1 MSSSDVEEMRV
12 IKEKLLSEAREKAEN
27 IVREAEEKA
36 NEIIRQAQEEWRR
49 RYEEYKRQE
58 LKKIYEKNAQ
68 IESEARLKARVIVSQ
83 TKAEIIEKLFEDTKR
98 KLEDRQFDVKKSL
111 ELLLTQSLKE
121 ASAIKKIVVSPKDK
135 KILEDIISEFGL
147 KNIDIKENE
156 NMIGGL
162 IVESVDGVIIDN
174 SYDTRL
180 LNLKEKGLNE
190 IQRLLWGE

>member
-1 MSSSDVEEMRV
+1 MSSNDVEEMRV

-121 ASAIKKIVVSPKDK
+121 ASTIKKIIVSPKDK

-180 LNLKEKGLNE
+180 LNLKEKRLNE

>member
-1 MSSSDVEEMRV
+1 MSSNDIEEMRV
-12 IKEKLLSEAREKAEN
+12 IKEKLLSEARKKAEN

-180 LNLKEKGLNE
+180 LNLKEKELNE

>member
-1 MSSSDVEEMRV
+1 MSSNDIEEMRV

-27 IVREAEEKA
+27 IVKEAEEKA

-68 IESEARLKARVIVSQ
+68 IESEARLKARIIVSQ
-83 TKAEIIEKLFEDTKR
+83 TKAEIIEKLFEDIKR
-98 KLEDRQFDVKKSL
+98 KLENRRFDVKKSL

-180 LNLKEKGLNE
+180 LNLKEKRLNE

>member
-27 IVREAEEKA
+27 IVREAEDKA
-36 NEIIRQAQEEWRR
+36 NEIIRHAQEEWRR

-68 IESEARLKARVIVSQ
+68 IESEARLKARIIVSQ

-121 ASAIKKIVVSPKDK
+121 ASAIKKIVVSSKDK

-162 IVESVDGVIIDN
+162 IVESIDGVIIDN

-180 LNLKEKGLNE
+180 LNLKEKKLNE

>member
-1 MSSSDVEEMRV
+1 MSSSDAEEMRV

-36 NEIIRQAQEEWRR
+36 NEIIRHAQEEWRR

-68 IESEARLKARVIVSQ
+68 IESEARLKARIIVSQ

-121 ASAIKKIVVSPKDK
+121 ASAIKKIVVSSKDK

-162 IVESVDGVIIDN
+162 IVESIDGVIIDN

-180 LNLKEKGLNE
+180 LNLKEKKLNE

>member
-98 KLEDRQFDVKKSL
+98 KLEDRQFNVKKSL

>member
-1 MSSSDVEEMRV
+1 
-12 IKEKLLSEAREKAEN
+12 
-27 IVREAEEKA
+27 
-36 NEIIRQAQEEWRR
+36 
-49 RYEEYKRQE
+49 
-58 LKKIYEKNAQ
+58 IYEKNAQ
-68 IESEARLKARVIVSQ
+68 IESEARLKARIIVSQ
-83 TKAEIIEKLFEDTKR
+83 TKAEIIEKLFEDIKR

-180 LNLKEKGLNE
+180 LNLKEKRLHE

>member
-1 MSSSDVEEMRV
+1 MSSNDIEEMRV

-68 IESEARLKARVIVSQ
+68 IESEARLKARIIVSQ

>member
-36 NEIIRQAQEEWRR
+36 NEIIRHAQEEWRR
-49 RYEEYKRQE
+49 RYEEYKKQE

-68 IESEARLKARVIVSQ
+68 IESEARLKARIIVSQ

-121 ASAIKKIVVSPKDK
+121 ASAIKKIVVSSKDK
-135 KILEDIISEFGL
+135 KILENVISEFGL

-174 SYDTRL
+174 SYDNRL
-180 LNLKEKGLNE
+180 LNLKEKKLNE

>member
-1 MSSSDVEEMRV
+1 MSSNDIEEMRV

-68 IESEARLKARVIVSQ
+68 IESEARLKARIIVSQ

-156 NMIGGL
+156 NMMGGL

-180 LNLKEKGLNE
+180 LNLKEKRLNE

>member
-1 MSSSDVEEMRV
+1 MSSSDVEVMRE

-27 IVREAEEKA
+27 IVKEAEEKA
-36 NEIIRQAQEEWRR
+36 NEIIRHAQEEWRR

-68 IESEARLKARVIVSQ
+68 IESEARLKARIIVSQ
-83 TKAEIIEKLFEDTKR
+83 TKAEIIEKLFEDIKR

-121 ASAIKKIVVSPKDK
+121 VSAIIVSPKDK
-135 KILEDIISEFGL
+135 KILEDIIFEFGL

-180 LNLKEKGLNE
+180 LNLKEKRLNE

>member
-1 MSSSDVEEMRV
+1 MSSSDIEVMRE

-27 IVREAEEKA
+27 IVKEAEEKA

-68 IESEARLKARVIVSQ
+68 IESEARLKARIIVSQ
-83 TKAEIIEKLFEDTKR
+83 TKAEIIEKLFEDIKR
-98 KLEDRQFDVKKSL
+98 KLENRRFDVKKSL

-180 LNLKEKGLNE
+180 LNLKEKRLNE

>member
-1 MSSSDVEEMRV
+1 MSSSDVEVMRE

-27 IVREAEEKA
+27 IVKEAEEKA

-68 IESEARLKARVIVSQ
+68 IESEARLKARIIVSQ
-83 TKAEIIEKLFEDTKR
+83 TKAEIIEKLFEDIKR

-147 KNIDIKENE
+147 KNINIKENE

-180 LNLKEKGLNE
+180 LNLKEKRLNE

>member
-1 MSSSDVEEMRV
+1 MSSSDAEEMRV

-68 IESEARLKARVIVSQ
+68 IESEARLKARIIVSQ

-121 ASAIKKIVVSPKDK
+121 ASAIKKIVVSSKDK

-162 IVESVDGVIIDN
+162 IVESIDGVIIDN

-180 LNLKEKGLNE
+180 LNLKEKKLNE
-190 IQRLLWGE
+190 IQRLLWGD

>member
-1 MSSSDVEEMRV
+1 MSSSDIEEMRV

-68 IESEARLKARVIVSQ
+68 IESEARLKARIIVSQ

-147 KNIDIKENE
+147 KNIVIEENE

>member
-1 MSSSDVEEMRV
+1 MSSSDIEEMRV

-36 NEIIRQAQEEWRR
+36 NEIIKQAQEEWRR

-98 KLEDRQFDVKKSL
+98 NLEDRQFDVKKSL

-121 ASAIKKIVVSPKDK
+121 AGAIKKIVVSPKDK

-147 KNIDIKENE
+147 KNIVIEENE

>member
-121 ASAIKKIVVSPKDK
+121 ASTIKKIIVSPKDK

-180 LNLKEKGLNE
+180 LNLKEKRLNE

>member
-1 MSSSDVEEMRV
+1 MSSSDIEEMRE

-27 IVREAEEKA
+27 IVKEAEEKA
-36 NEIIRQAQEEWRR
+36 NEIIRQAQEEWRK

>member
-58 LKKIYEKNAQ
+58 LKKVYEKNAQ

-121 ASAIKKIVVSPKDK
+121 ASTIKKIIVSPKDK

-180 LNLKEKGLNE
+180 LNLKEKRLNE

>member
-1 MSSSDVEEMRV
+1 MSSSDIEEMRV

-68 IESEARLKARVIVSQ
+68 IESEARLKARIIVSQ

>member
-1 MSSSDVEEMRV
+1 MSSSDIEEMRV

-36 NEIIRQAQEEWRR
+36 NEIIRQAEEEWRR

-68 IESEARLKARVIVSQ
+68 IESEARLKARIIVSQ